1 MEKRFNNILK
11 IRNIPQNCIER
22 YLNLEVGEAAA
33 MTSSGIFYSGISFLR
48 RGYQMGRP
56 TPSVSHMVI
65 FTTSGEGYLA
75 TSENEYILTEKSLI
89 VVPAEH
95 ACMFGVKDDDWKIL
109 WFYMNPH
116 IHWNSLIERGIS
128 FSYTDL
134 CERIGNSMEAYLSEF
149 GSPGTTPG
157 RAAELHAKLIAIYLD
172 RALGISEISDD
183 QEMKNSLEKLWKSVR
198 DNVEEKWTLEQLSS
212 KLNVSAS
219 TFQRLVK
226 KYYSTTAWQKVIE
239 IRMEQA
245 RIMLLNTNY
254 PLKVIAEKLG
264 YADEFVFSNA
274 FKRFYGTFPRFYKKQ
289 KNSGIPARDS

>member
-1 MEKRFNNILK
+1 MAKRFNNILK
-11 IRNIPQNCIER
+11 IRNIPQTCIER
-22 YLNLEVGEAAA
+22 YLNLEVAESAA

-56 TPSVSHMVI
+56 APSVSHMVI
-65 FTTSGEGYLA
+65 FTTGGEGYLA
-75 TSENEYILTEKSLI
+75 SRDNEYILTEKSLI
-89 VVPAEH
+89 VVPTGH

-116 IHWNSLIERGIS
+116 IHWNLLMERGIS

-134 CERIGNSMEAYLSEF
+134 CERLGNSMEAYLSEF
-149 GSPGTTPG
+149 GSPGTAPG
-157 RAAELHAKLIAIYLD
+157 QAAELHAKLIAIYLD
-172 RALGISEISDD
+172 RALEISEISADK
-183 QEMKNSLEKLWKSVR
+183 EIKNSLEKLWKSVR
-198 DNVEEKWTLEQLSS
+198 DKVEEKWNLEQLSS
-212 KLNVSAS
+212 KLNVSGS

-264 YADEFVFSNA
+264 YSDEFVFSNA
-274 FKRFYGTFPRFYKKQ
+274 FKKFHGTFPRLYKKQ
-289 KNSGIPARDS
+289 KNSGVPARNS